1 VHVRDFFLL
10 TQGIFCALNQEDWP
24 RAEQYLT
31 RLARTE
37 RSHKRLDVMV
47 HHFFRSWY
55 SLSRGDARTALA
67 HAESAWPVAEAIGS
81 MFHKVIVLSALGPA
95 RIATGD
101 LEGGE
106 RAYRAQLALAKAA
119 NNPTFTFI
127 AFCAAAELAMARGD
141 EAALSKQVERI
152 LFVKHLG
159 GFHSSCGWRTP
170 MMQGVLSFAL
180 RKGIHPDIARQW
192 IRQRRIPPPSPMPAG
207 WPMPVGIEATGGL
220 VVTLDGGD
228 ARAAQQGKSARKLRE
243 LVAVLVAAPNGATQA
258 DLADW
263 LWPDADGDR
272 AAASLK
278 VAIHRARQWLGS
290 DAILVENGCV
300 RLDPQVVDCDVWRL
314 SPGASDAER
323 VLYGFDA
330 PPIRSLRRRLGAR

>member
-1 VHVRDFFLL
+1 MGFRTNADALTALMYGRAEDPRIARFAEATARAVTHAPDAGERISAAAQLLIYKMWWAGDFPGGRALYETFDATVSEGEDLAPLPRLLWWSCAAIVDWQCGDPAECYRKVERGLALAASSGVHVRDFFLL

-55 SLSRGDARTALA
+55 SLGRGDARTALA

-95 RIATGD
+95 RVATGD

-141 EAALSKQVERI
+141 EAALVQAGRADPLREAPRGLSLVLR
-152 LFVKHLG
+152 LAHADDAG
-159 GFHSSCGWRTP
+159 P
-170 MMQGVLSFAL
+170 PGVRAP
-180 RKGIHPDIARQW
+180 KGDSPRHRAPVDPAAKD
-192 IRQRRIPPPSPMPAG
+192 PSA
-207 WPMPVGIEATGGL
+207 E
-220 VVTLDGGD
+220 
-228 ARAAQQGKSARKLRE
+228 ARAGRAGRCRSA
-243 LVAVLVAAPNGATQA
+243 
-258 DLADW
+258 
-263 LWPDADGDR
+263 
-272 AAASLK
+272 S
-278 VAIHRARQWLGS
+278 
-290 DAILVENGCV
+290 
-300 RLDPQVVDCDVWRL
+300 
-314 SPGASDAER
+314 
-323 VLYGFDA
+323 
-330 PPIRSLRRRLGAR
+330 RRRAGSS